1 MLRLVPE
8 EEGGGD
14 VKYQGEYDN
23 YDDYDI
29 LVSMRVA

>member
-1 MLRLVPE
+1 MLRLVP

-14 VKYQGEYDN
+14 VKYQGECDN

>member
-23 YDDYDI
+23 YDYDI
-29 LVSMRVA
+29 WCP